1 MPPVPSE
8 PEKYSIDEMMER
20 LKNSPIGN
28 PEDGELV
35 IRPDG
40 SQAIRVR
47 KRKRRSSQPLKE
59 SHQRTRRVRIV
70 QVTAAMILV
79 FLAAM
84 IIGGAIIYANSK
96 PFREDL
102 IRKTEQ
108 SSGATVSLEQFRINP
123 KTANAGSLSLKWPTG
138 NVLESL
144 KLRGLTAEIF
154 PSSFLGNAMTGEEIS
169 FADAT
174 LALQIPQPGEALR
187 NSPAPDGSLPIRFN
201 RYRAPIFNLTIGNPK
216 TPLLRLL
223 KSEASL
229 NPETSSGRAQMS
241 LYKGDIAIAGWPKLR
256 LDRALIEFR
265 GDEADIIGM
274 RVLHESDNRGAFE
287 LSGTVTPYQADRIS
301 SLDVRLESFE
311 LSGIVGPSLGKIFS
325 GKIDS
330 LPVATSNFLSFRPS
344 ENPSLTLDLAFRASP
359 NSQIEVQGFP
369 FLTGLAQGLDDPWFE
384 HPVFEGDA
392 GGLIHRE
399 GDVITLR
406 DLNLESKGRMALRG
420 EISMTLNQTLSGT
433 LQLGVAEAMIASAK
447 ITRLDSMFGPV
458 TEGFR
463 WITLKISGR
472 AAAPVDNF
480 KEIYTSSAVA
490 PRETPAPAG
499 SEGSSFKDLT
509 RPK

>member
-20 LKNSPIGN
+20 LTNSSPGN
-28 PEDGELV
+28 NEDGELV
-35 IRPDG
+35 IRSDG

-59 SHQRTRRVRIV
+59 NHQRTRRARIV
-70 QVTAAMILV
+70 QVTAAMILI
-79 FLAAM
+79 FLAAI

-102 IRKTEQ
+102 IRKAEK
-108 SSGATVSLEQFRINP
+108 SSGAAVSLAQFRINP
-123 KTANAGSLSLKWPTG
+123 KTANAGTLSLKWPAG

-154 PSSFLGNAMTGEEIS
+154 PASFLGNAMTGEEIS
-169 FADAT
+169 IAEAT

-187 NSPAPDGSLPIRFN
+187 HSPAPGGDLPIRFN
-201 RYRAPIFNLTIGNPK
+201 RYRTPLFNLTIGNPK
-216 TPLLRLL
+216 TPLIRLL
-223 KSEASL
+223 KSEGSL
-229 NPETSSGRAQMS
+229 NPETTNGRPQIS

-265 GDEADIIGM
+265 GDEADIIGL
-274 RVLHESDNRGAFE
+274 RALHESDNRGAFE
-287 LSGTVTPYQADRIS
+287 LSGTVTPYQTDRTS

-330 LPVATSNFLSFRPS
+330 LPVPTSNFLAFRPS
-344 ENPSLTLDLAFRASP
+344 GEAPLTLDLAFRASP
-359 NSQIEVQGFP
+359 NSRIEVLEFP
-369 FLTGLAQGLDDPWFE
+369 FLVGLAQGLDDPWFQR
-384 HPVFEGDA
+384 PVFEGDA
-392 GGLIHRE
+392 VGRIHRE
-399 GDVITLR
+399 GDVVTLR
-406 DLNLESKGRMALRG
+406 DLNLESKGRMAMRG
-420 EISMTLNQTLSGT
+420 EISMALNQTLSGT

-447 ITRLDSMFGPV
+447 ITRLNAMFGPV
-458 TEGFR
+458 KEGFR

-472 AAAPVDNF
+472 ASAPVDNF

-490 PRETPAPAG
+490 PRETPTPDD
-499 SEGSSFKDLT
+499 SEGSSFEDLT
-509 RPK
+509 RPR

>member
-8 PEKYSIDEMMER
+8 PEKYSIEEMMER
-20 LKNSPIGN
+20 LQNSPIGN

-59 SHQRTRRVRIV
+59 SHQRTRRARIV
-70 QVTAAMILV
+70 QVTATMILV
-79 FLAAM
+79 FLAAI

-96 PFREDL
+96 PFRENL

-108 SSGATVSLEQFRINP
+108 SSGATVSLEQFRMNP
-123 KTANAGSLSLKWPTG
+123 KTANAGSLSLKWPAG

-144 KLRGLTAEIF
+144 KLRGLAAEIF

-169 FADAT
+169 IAEAT
-174 LALQIPQPGEALR
+174 LALHIPQPGEVSR
-187 NSPAPDGSLPIRFN
+187 NSPAPDGDLPIRFN
-201 RYRAPIFNLTIGNPK
+201 RCRTPIFNLTIGNPK

-223 KSEASL
+223 KSEGSL
-229 NPETSSGRAQMS
+229 KPEDTNGRAQIS

-256 LDRALIEFR
+256 LDRAFIEFR
-265 GDEADIIGM
+265 GDEADIISL
-274 RVLHESDNRGAFE
+274 RVLHESDKDGTFE
-287 LSGTVTPYQADRIS
+287 LSGTVTPYQAARIS

-311 LSGIVGPSLGKIFS
+311 LSGIIGPSLGKIFS

-344 ENPSLTLDLAFRASP
+344 ENPSLTLDLAFRTSP

-369 FLTGLAQGLDDPWFE
+369 FLVGLAQGLDDPWFE

-392 GGLIHRE
+392 GGLIRRV
-399 GDVITLR
+399 GDGITLR
-406 DLNLESKGRMALRG
+406 ELNLESKGRMALRG
-420 EISMTLNQTLSGT
+420 DISMALNQTLSGT
-433 LQLGVAEAMIASAK
+433 LQLGVAEAMINSAK
-447 ITRLDSMFGPV
+447 ITRLNSMFGPAK
-458 TEGFR
+458 EGFR

-472 AAAPVDNF
+472 AAAPADNF
-480 KEIYTSSAVA
+480 KELYTSSAV
-490 PRETPAPAG
+490 PRNPPAPTG
-499 SEGSSFKDLT
+499 SEGSSFEDLT

>member
-8 PEKYSIDEMMER
+8 PEKYSIEEMMEK
-20 LKNSPIGN
+20 LKNSPTGN

-59 SHQRTRRVRIV
+59 NHQRTRRARIV

-96 PFREDL
+96 PFREGL
-102 IRKTEQ
+102 TRKIEQ
-108 SSGATVSLEQFRINP
+108 ASGATTALEQFRMNP
-123 KTANAGSLSLKWPTG
+123 KTANAGSLSLKWPAG

-169 FADAT
+169 IAEAT
-174 LALQIPQPGEALR
+174 LALQIQQPGEALR
-187 NSPAPDGSLPIRFN
+187 NSPAPGGDLPIRFN

-229 NPETSSGRAQMS
+229 NPETAGGRAQIS

-265 GDEADIIGM
+265 GDEADIIGL

-311 LSGIVGPSLGKIFS
+311 LAGIVGPSLGKIFS

-330 LPVATSNFLSFRPS
+330 LPVATSNFLAFKPS
-344 ENPSLTLDLAFRASP
+344 DEASLALDLAFRASP

-369 FLTGLAQGLDDPWFE
+369 FLVGLAQGLDDPWFQ

-392 GGLIHRE
+392 GGSIHRE
-399 GDVITLR
+399 GDVVTLR

-420 EISMTLNQTLSGT
+420 EISMALNQTLSGT

-447 ITRLDSMFGPV
+447 ITRLNSMFGPA

-472 AAAPVDNF
+472 AEAPVDNF
-480 KEIYTSSAVA
+480 KGLYTPSAVA
-490 PRETPAPAG
+490 PRENPAPDD
-499 SEGSSFKDLT
+499 SEGSSFEDLT

>member
-8 PEKYSIDEMMER
+8 PEKYSIEEMMEK
-20 LKNSPIGN
+20 LKHSPIEN

-59 SHQRTRRVRIV
+59 NHQRTRRARIV

-96 PFREDL
+96 PFREGL
-102 IRKTEQ
+102 TRKIEQ
-108 SSGATVSLEQFRINP
+108 VSGATTALEQFRMNP
-123 KTANAGSLSLKWPTG
+123 KTANAGSLSLKWPAG

-169 FADAT
+169 IAEAT

-187 NSPAPDGSLPIRFN
+187 NSPALGGDLPIRFN

-229 NPETSSGRAQMS
+229 NPETAGGRAQMS

-265 GDEADIIGM
+265 GDEADIIGL

-311 LSGIVGPSLGKIFS
+311 LAGIVGPSLGKIFS

-330 LPVATSNFLSFRPS
+330 LPVATSNFLAFKPS
-344 ENPSLTLDLAFRASP
+344 DEASLALDLAFRASP

-369 FLTGLAQGLDDPWFE
+369 FLVGLAQGLDDPWFQ

-392 GGLIHRE
+392 GGSIHRE
-399 GDVITLR
+399 GDVVTLR

-420 EISMTLNQTLSGT
+420 EISMALNQTLSGT

-447 ITRLDSMFGPV
+447 ITRLNSMFGPA

-463 WITLKISGR
+463 WISLKISGR

-480 KEIYTSSAVA
+480 KELYTSSAVA
-490 PRETPAPAG
+490 PRENPAPDD
-499 SEGSSFKDLT
+499 SEGSSFEDLT